1 MEGYSN
7 SVFRTVAFHHGA
19 DLTFTEMSHIEGIL
33 RKNKDTLEKISAK
46 DNTPVQVQILSSN
59 EKKLQRLLSGFQTY
73 DGFRG
78 FNLNLSCPSRNVI
91 NHGKGA
97 AMVKRSKKTRNLV
110 ELIKDYGYQ
119 VSVKIR
125 LGLNQIEKDN
135 KLYLNSL
142 RGVDPDFFII
152 HAKHAG
158 QSSAEPEDYSVFTEC
173 VQESRGIPVIANG
186 GVDSTEK
193 VRMLIEQ
200 GLSGVMIGRAA
211 VNDPLIFDEIK
222 NEMGINKPIKSILT
236 LDELKNEYKM
246 LHDKHG
252 SGDRYLNNF
261 SETLGKS
268 PRIE

>member
-46 DNTPVQVQILSSN
+46 NNTPVQVQILSSN

-110 ELIKDYGYQ
+110 ELIKDYGYP

-125 LGLNQIEKDN
+125 LGLNQFEKDN

-142 RGVDPDFFII
+142 RGVDPDFY
-152 HAKHAG
+152 A
-158 QSSAEPEDYSVFTEC
+158 
-173 VQESRGIPVIANG
+173 
-186 GVDSTEK
+186 
-193 VRMLIEQ
+193 
-200 GLSGVMIGRAA
+200 RACLFPHSDA
-211 VNDPLIFDEIK
+211 F
-222 NEMGINKPIKSILT
+222 
-236 LDELKNEYKM
+236 
-246 LHDKHG
+246 
-252 SGDRYLNNF
+252 
-261 SETLGKS
+261 
-268 PRIE
+268 